1 MIHKATISKLL
12 NLDWLTGNVI
22 SDQKFMVHKYVM
34 ITCHGPAPFV
44 AELKIV
50 LWLFDKSKQKNFPL
64 V

>member
-34 ITCHGPAPFV
+34 ITCHGSAPFI

-50 LWLFDKSKQKNFPL
+50 LWFFDKNKQKNFPH

>member
-1 MIHKATISKLL
+1 MHKATISKLL

-34 ITCHGPAPFV
+34 ITCHGSAPFV
-44 AELKIV
+44 AELKID
-50 LWLFDKSKQKNFPL
+50 LWFFDKNKQKNFPL

>member
-34 ITCHGPAPFV
+34 ITCHGSAPFI

-50 LWLFDKSKQKNFPL
+50 LMFFDKNKQKNFPL

>member
-34 ITCHGPAPFV
+34 IMCHGSAPFI

-50 LWLFDKSKQKNFPL
+50 LWFFDKNKQKNFPL

>member
-34 ITCHGPAPFV
+34 ITCHGSAPFV

-50 LWLFDKSKQKNFPL
+50 L
-64 V
+64 